1 MAAIKELRRARIKK
15 SIKKKISGTAD
26 SPRMSV
32 FRSNKAIYVQIID
45 DEAGKTLVSVSSE
58 DKGFEAKGTKIELAE
73 AVGKSIAEKA
83 TAAGISAVVF
93 DRNGYLY
100 HGRVKALAE
109 GARAAGLKF

>member
-45 DEAGKTLVSVSSE
+45 DVAGKTLAAVSSV
-58 DKGFEAKGTKIELAE
+58 DKGFAAKGTKIELAE
-73 AVGKSIAEKA
+73 AVGKAIAEKA